1 MTDEVLT
8 LALVTEVFH
17 DDPGG
22 QRLTQRLEQARAM
35 GATLAVLPE
44 LPLDP
49 WVPATKQASD
59 DDDEPPDGRRQAL
72 QSGAAAATGVA
83 LLGGAIVRD
92 PLSGTRHNTA
102 VLFGP
107 RGRVLSRYRKVHL
120 PEEDGFWETYHYEAG
135 NQPPGVVTDLGMAVG
150 VQLCSDVNRPEGCHL
165 LAAQGAELIL
175 APRATPGDT
184 YERWR
189 LVLRADAV
197 TSGAYVASVNRPG
210 GSADFPTAGPSLVV
224 GPDGGVLL
232 ETDEP
237 LALIDL
243 DRNVVRA
250 ARAEYPGYLP
260 IRADVYARGWAAIA
274 RESPAEGARDRG
286 TPGPFAP

>member
-1 MTDEVLT
+1 
-8 LALVTEVFH
+8 LAIITEVFH

-22 QRLTQRLEQARAM
+22 RRLTERLRQARDL

-44 LPLDP
+44 LPLDR
-49 WVPATKQASD
+49 WVPATKQVSD

-72 QSGAAAATGVA
+72 QSAAAAAAGVA

-92 PLSGTRHNTA
+92 PLSGSRHNTA

-107 RGRVLSRYRKVHL
+107 HGRVLTRYRKLHL
-120 PEEDGFWETYHYEAG
+120 PEEEGFWETYHYEAG
-135 NQPPGVVTDLGMAVG
+135 DQPPGVVTDLGMPVG
-150 VQLCSDVNRPEGCHL
+150 IQLCSDVNRPEGCQL

-175 APRATPGDT
+175 APRATPNDT

-197 TSGAYVASVNRPG
+197 TSCAYVASANRPG
-210 GSADFPTAGPSLVV
+210 GSAGLATGGPSLVV
-224 GPDGGVLL
+224 GPDGSVLL

-237 LALIDL
+237 LAVVDVE
-243 DRNVVRA
+243 RNVVRA

-260 IRADVYARGWAAIA
+260 VRADVYARGWQALAKEA
-274 RESPAEGARDRG
+274 
-286 TPGPFAP
+286 PGPDA

>member
-1 MTDEVLT
+1 
-8 LALVTEVFH
+8 LAVITEVFH

-22 QRLTQRLEQARAM
+22 RRLTERLRQARDL

-44 LPLDP
+44 LPLDR

-72 QSGAAAATGVA
+72 QSAAAAAAGIA

-92 PLSGTRHNTA
+92 PLTGTRHNTA

-107 RGRVLSRYRKVHL
+107 AGRVLTRYRKLHL
-120 PEEDGFWETYHYEAG
+120 PEEEGFWETYHYDAG
-135 NQPPGVVTDLGMAVG
+135 DQPPGVVTDLGMPIG
-150 VQLCSDVNRPEGCHL
+150 IQLCSDLNRPEGCHQ

-184 YERWR
+184 YARWQ

-197 TSGAYVASVNRPG
+197 TSCTYVASANRPG
-210 GSADFPTAGPSLVV
+210 GSSDFPTGGASLVV
-224 GPDGGVLL
+224 GPDGTVLL
-232 ETDEP
+232 ETTEP
-237 LALIDL
+237 LALVDL

-250 ARAEYPGYLP
+250 TKAEYPGYLP
-260 IRADVYARGWAAIA
+260 VRADVYARGWATLA
-274 RESPAEGARDRG
+274 RAKPGAD
-286 TPGPFAP
+286 A